1 MSHGALE
8 WIDIPAVD
16 TEATAAF
23 YAAVF
28 GWEIRKDARFA
39 DYPMFLDAGRKI
51 GGGFWRSG
59 KPTDAAGVMV
69 YITVDDI
76 DATLD
81 QIRAQGG
88 MTVQGKTEIHARV
101 GWYAVFRDPAGN
113 GMGLFQR
120 AKKV

>member
-1 MSHGALE
+1 MSHGAIE
-8 WIDIPAVD
+8 WIDIPAID

-28 GWEIRKDARFA
+28 GWKIQRDARFA
-39 DYPMFLDAGRKI
+39 DYPMFLDAGGKV

-59 KPTDAAGVMV
+59 KATDAAGVML

-76 DATLD
+76 DAALAL
-81 QIRAQGG
+81 IEAHGG
-88 MTVQGKTEIHARV
+88 STVQRKSEIHALV

-113 GMGLFQR
+113 GMGIFQR
-120 AKKV
+120 ARKV